1 MPWQNEDP
9 TRTSRLPGAGCPAQG
24 PQTAPFASSGTA
36 APAAPD
42 PYATPGLLDKAP
54 GIYETLGPNEMLLP
68 IVQNAGKTAGT
79 ASNIASAFAG
89 LLLNPNDHDLQHG
102 IRMSWLSNELS
113 HLCEYAGKLLAC
125 MDIVVA
131 ASGYSMRPADRAEDV
146 RRSYFLQYAILLREA
161 EQKGLP
167 SDYTSAPMR
176 EARRRDCGLRRPDVA
191 KGGSKN
197 T

>member
-1 MPWQNEDP
+1 MQEKTDI
-9 TRTSRLPGAGCPAQG
+9 
-24 PQTAPFASSGTA
+24 
-36 APAAPD
+36 
-42 PYATPGLLDKAP
+42 YATSSLPDKAP

-68 IVQNAGKTAGT
+68 IVQAAGKTAGT
-79 ASNIASAFAG
+79 ASDIASAFAG

-102 IRMSWLSNELS
+102 IRMSWLSNELN
-113 HLCEYAGKLLAC
+113 HLCEYVGNLLAC

-146 RRSYFLQYAILLREA
+146 RRSYYLQYAVLLDRA
-161 EQKGLP
+161 RQKGLP

-176 EARRRDCGLRRPDVA
+176 EARRRDCGLRRPA
-191 KGGSKN
+191 FIETEKGGNEN